1 MDGIEGIDGIE
12 GMDGILGMLGMLL
25 RSVSIRLDFFL
36 ARQTSATSRA
46 KITTVTPIAIPT
58 VMEGHRWREKAAY

>member
-1 MDGIEGIDGIE
+1 MDGIE
-12 GMDGILGMLGMLL
+12 GMDGILGILGMLGKLL

-58 VMEGHRWREKAAY
+58 VMEGNRRREKALQIIT